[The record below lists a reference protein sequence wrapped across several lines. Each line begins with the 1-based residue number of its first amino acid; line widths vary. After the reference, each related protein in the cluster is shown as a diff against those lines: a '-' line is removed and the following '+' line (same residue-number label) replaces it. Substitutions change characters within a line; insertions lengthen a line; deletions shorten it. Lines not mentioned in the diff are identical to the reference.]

1 MDIIK
6 RLAGMMKPY
15 RKRVALALFL
25 QLLVILSRLLAPFIT
40 RDIVNNVIPSQNL
53 TLLLPLCAE
62 LLALVIMRASSTYA
76 RSVMLERVSQNVTYD
91 LRTGL
96 YGHLQELPY
105 VFYDTH
111 RIGEIMSRMTG
122 DIEGV
127 RNLIAGG
134 LITVYDNALN
144 FIGALIFLTFMS
156 WQLMLSLLIFA
167 PLIALTAWQFN
178 KRIRPAFRN
187 IREQNAALNTRT
199 QENISGVRVVK
210 AFTREDY
217 ESQQFDKDNT
227 KLLNLNL
234 EATRIWS
241 IFVPLMELMSSLCT
255 PIMLLVGGILLVNGQ
270 MDIGTLVAV
279 NGYVWLI
286 INPMRALSGI
296 ITVYDNALNFIGA
309 LIFLTFMSWQLMLA
323 LLIFAPLIA
332 LTAWAFN
339 KRIRPAFR
347 NIREQNAALNTR
359 TQENISGVRVVKAFT
374 REDYESDQFSK
385 DNLKLLDLNLEA
397 TRIWSI
403 FVPLMELMS
412 SLCTPIMLLVGGLLL
427 VNGQMDIGTLVAVNG
442 YVWLIIN
449 PMRALSGIINMVAQ
463 AVTSAEKLFYYQDF
477 GSVIRE
483 KDDARVPAKFEGHV
497 EFDHVTFS
505 YGGEDILTDITFEA
519 KPGQT
524 VAVMGATGA
533 GKSTLV
539 SLIGRFYD
547 VKAGSVRVDGIDV
560 RDQKLKPLRSHLGY
574 VMQETFLFSDTLTD
588 NIRFGRP
595 DAEQS
600 RVERAAQVAQA
611 REFIEHMP
619 QGYETV
625 VGERGM
631 GLSGGQKQRVAIAR
645 AVLVDPSILILD
657 DSTSAV
663 DMETEY
669 LIQQELKDV
678 LKNRTT
684 FVIAHRI
691 SSVKNADLIL
701 VLDGGRV
708 AERGTHQQLLEK
720 KGIYYRMVQDQY
732 RDFDQFARRKAGEA

>member
-6 RLAGMMKPY
+6 RLAGMLKPY
-15 RKRVALALFL
+15 RRKVALALFL

-40 RDIVNNVIPSQNL
+40 RDIVNEVIPNQNL
-53 TLLLPLCAE
+53 NLLLPLCAE
-62 LLALVIMRASSTYA
+62 LLALVLVRAGSTYV
-76 RSVMLERVSQNVTYD
+76 RSVTLERVSQNVTYD

-96 YGHLQELPY
+96 YRHLQELPY

-134 LITVYDNALN
+134 LITIYDNALN
-144 FIGALIFLTFMS
+144 FVGALVFLSFMS
-156 WQLMLSLLIFA
+156 WQLMLALLVFA

-187 IREQNAALNTRT
+187 IREQNAT
-199 QENISGVRVVK
+199 
-210 AFTREDY
+210 
-217 ESQQFDKDNT
+217 
-227 KLLNLNL
+227 
-234 EATRIWS
+234 
-241 IFVPLMELMSSLCT
+241 
-255 PIMLLVGGILLVNGQ
+255 
-270 MDIGTLVAV
+270 
-279 NGYVWLI
+279 
-286 INPMRALSGI
+286 
-296 ITVYDNALNFIGA
+296 
-309 LIFLTFMSWQLMLA
+309 
-323 LLIFAPLIA
+323 
-332 LTAWAFN
+332 
-339 KRIRPAFR
+339 
-347 NIREQNAALNTR
+347 LNTR

-385 DNLKLLDLNLEA
+385 DNLKLLDLHLEA

-412 SLCTPIMLLVGGLLL
+412 SLCTPVMLLVGGLLL

-463 AVTSAEKLFYYQDF
+463 AITSAEKLFYYQDF
-477 GSVIRE
+477 GSAIRE
-483 KDDARVPAKFEGHV
+483 KDDARTPAKFEGRV
-497 EFDHVTFS
+497 EFDHVSFS
-505 YGGEDILTDITFEA
+505 YGGENILNDITFEA
-519 KPGQT
+519 RPGQT
-524 VAVMGATGA
+524 IAVMGATGS

-539 SLIGRFYD
+539 SLIGRYYD

-560 RDQKLKPLRSHLGY
+560 RDQQLKPLRSHLGY

-595 DAEQS
+595 EAAQE
-600 RVERAAQVAQA
+600 RVVRAAQVAQA
-611 REFIEHMP
+611 REFIDHMP
-619 QGYETV
+619 HGYDTV

-645 AVLVDPSILILD
+645 AVLIDPSVLILD

-669 LIQQELKDV
+669 LIQQELKEV

-684 FVIAHRI
+684 FIIAHRI

-701 VLDGGRV
+701 VLDGGRI
-708 AERGTHQQLLEK
+708 AERGTHQELLAQ
-720 KGIYYRMVQDQY
+720 KGIYYQMVQDQY

>member
-1 MDIIK
+1 MDIVK
-6 RLAGMMKPY
+6 RLAGMLKPY
-15 RKRVALALFL
+15 RNKVAFALFL

-40 RDIVNNVIPSQNL
+40 RDIVNGVIPSRDL
-53 TLLLPLCAE
+53 TLLVPLCLE
-62 LLALVIMRASSTYA
+62 LLALVLVRAASNYV
-76 RSVMLERVSQNVTYD
+76 RSVTLERVSQNVTYD

-96 YGHLQELPY
+96 YAHLQELPY

-134 LITVYDNALN
+134 IITIYDNALN

-167 PLIALTAWQFN
+167 PLIAVTAWQFN

-187 IREQNAALNTRT
+187 IREQNATLNTRT
-199 QENISGVRVVK
+199 QENVSGVRVVK
-210 AFTREDY
+210 AFAREDY
-217 ESQQFDKDNT
+217 ESEQFDKDNQ
-227 KLLNLNL
+227 KLLN
-234 EATRIWS
+234 
-241 IFVPLMELMSSLCT
+241 
-255 PIMLLVGGILLVNGQ
+255 
-270 MDIGTLVAV
+270 
-279 NGYVWLI
+279 
-286 INPMRALSGI
+286 
-296 ITVYDNALNFIGA
+296 
-309 LIFLTFMSWQLMLA
+309 
-323 LLIFAPLIA
+323 
-332 LTAWAFN
+332 
-339 KRIRPAFR
+339 
-347 NIREQNAALNTR
+347 
-359 TQENISGVRVVKAFT
+359 
-374 REDYESDQFSK
+374 
-385 DNLKLLDLNLEA
+385 LNLEA

-449 PMRALSGIINMVAQ
+449 PMRALSGIINMAAQ

-483 KDDARVPAKFEGHV
+483 KDDARAPEKFEGHV

-524 VAVMGATGA
+524 IAVMGATGS

-547 VKAGSVRVDGIDV
+547 VKSGAVKVDGIDV
-560 RDQKLKPLRSHLGY
+560 RDQQLKPLRSHLGY

-595 DAEQS
+595 DADQAA
-600 RVERAAQVAQA
+600 VVRAAQVAQA
-611 REFIEHMP
+611 REFIDHMP

-645 AVLVDPSILILD
+645 AVLVDPSILIMD

-678 LKNRTT
+678 LKGRTT
-684 FVIAHRI
+684 FIIAHRI
-691 SSVKNADLIL
+691 SSVKNADQIL
-701 VLDGGRV
+701 VLEGGRI
-708 AERGTHQQLLEK
+708 AERGTHQQLLEQ

-732 RDFDQFARRKAGEA
+732 RDFDRFARGKAGEA

>member
-6 RLAGMMKPY
+6 RLAGMLKPY
-15 RKRVALALFL
+15 RKRVALALLL

-40 RDIVNNVIPSQNL
+40 RDIVNDVIPSQNL

-62 LLALVIMRASSTYA
+62 LLALVLVRAASTYA

-96 YGHLQELPY
+96 YEHLQELPY

-156 WQLMLSLLIFA
+156 WQLMLALLIFA

-217 ESQQFDKDNT
+217 ESEQFDKENT

-296 ITVYDNALNFIGA
+296 I
-309 LIFLTFMSWQLMLA
+309 
-323 LLIFAPLIA
+323 
-332 LTAWAFN
+332 
-339 KRIRPAFR
+339 
-347 NIREQNAALNTR
+347 
-359 TQENISGVRVVKAFT
+359 
-374 REDYESDQFSK
+374 
-385 DNLKLLDLNLEA
+385 
-397 TRIWSI
+397 
-403 FVPLMELMS
+403 
-412 SLCTPIMLLVGGLLL
+412 
-427 VNGQMDIGTLVAVNG
+427 
-442 YVWLIIN
+442 
-449 PMRALSGIINMVAQ
+449 NMVAQ
-463 AVTSAEKLFYYQDF
+463 AITSAEKLFYYQDF
-477 GSVIRE
+477 GSAIRE
-483 KDDARVPAKFEGHV
+483 KDDAREPQKFDGHV

-547 VKAGSVRVDGIDV
+547 VKDGSVRVDGVDV

-595 DAEQS
+595 DADQD
-600 RVERAAQVAQA
+600 RVVRAAQVAQA
-611 REFIEHMP
+611 REFIDHMP

-645 AVLVDPSILILD
+645 AVLVDPSILIMD

-669 LIQQELKDV
+669 LIQQELKEV

-684 FVIAHRI
+684 FIIAHRI

-701 VLDGGRV
+701 VLDGGRI